1 MIRLFTL
8 AVAALAI
15 VAGPGAVAA
24 FAQSQPRPAAAPPS
38 RAVEIGGFAMFG
50 QVNFTAKE
58 SFEAIVGDPAGPF
71 LGGGAH
77 VGLPFGGL
85 FVEIGAWQFKDNG
98 ERAFVA
104 NGQVVPL
111 GIPVEITVTPIEV
124 SAGWRFRIGRLP
136 RLLPYV
142 AGGFSSYGYKETSQ
156 FAEPSE
162 DVDERFKGYH
172 VMGGAEVKLMR
183 WLGVAGEVAWATVPD
198 ALGQGGVSEAF
209 NETDLGGTSFR
220 LKITIGR

>member
-15 VAGPGAVAA
+15 VAGPGAGAA
-24 FAQSQPRPAAAPPS
+24 LAQAQPAAAPSS
-38 RAVEIGGFAMFG
+38 RSLEIGGFAMFG
-50 QVNFTAKE
+50 QVNFTASQ
-58 SFEAIVGDPAGPF
+58 SFEAIVGDTAGPL

-77 VGLPFGGL
+77 VGLPLGGL

-111 GIPVEITVTPIEV
+111 GIPVDITVTPIEI
-124 SAGWRFRIGRLP
+124 SAGWRFRFQRVP
-136 RLLPYV
+136 RLLPYI
-142 AGGFSSYGYKETSQ
+142 AGGLSSYGYKETSQ
-156 FAEPSE
+156 FAEAGE
-162 DVDERFKGYH
+162 DVDERFSGYH
-172 VMGGAEVKLMR
+172 VMGGAEVKVMR

-198 ALGQGGVSEAF
+198 ALGEGGVSEAF